1 MSFSLV
7 YKYQLLTGT
16 CARIHGTTS

>member
-1 MSFSLV
+1 MIRILV

-16 CARIHGTTS
+16 CTRIYGTTS